1 MAFPRARWG
10 HCSVRAGGKV
20 VVWGGADESGKNI
33 PGNVL
38 ETFGPTTGQWG
49 TVPTT
54 GTAPLVVLASAA
66 VAIGSSVYG
75 FGGLDDRGQLSRDLH
90 HLDSALME
98 WMKMETSNPSD
109 GPSPK
114 YHCGIIRRGAEELV
128 VVGGWLG
135 GLRST
140 NEVHAIHIREGE
152 HT

>member
-20 VVWGGADESGKNI
+20 VVWGGRGEHGDILPATD
-33 PGNVL
+33 V

-49 TVPTT
+49 TVSTT
-54 GTAPLVVLASAA
+54 GTAPLAVWGSAA

-75 FGGLDDRGQLSRDLH
+75 FRGRDDRQQCSSDLH

-114 YHCGIIRRGAEELV
+114 SSCGIIRRGAEELV
-128 VVGGWLG
+128 VMGGFLG
-135 GLRST
+135 IGKYT

>member
-1 MAFPRARWG
+1 MRAE
-10 HCSVRAGGKV
+10 GKV
-20 VVWGGADESGKNI
+20 VVWGGSDERGHI
-33 PGNVL
+33 LPATDV

-54 GTAPLVVLASAA
+54 GTAPLAVRASAA

-75 FGGLDDRGQLSRDLH
+75 FGGKDDRLQLSRDLH

-98 WMKMETSNPSD
+98 WMKVETSNPSD

-114 YHCGIIRRGAEELV
+114 SSCGIIRRGRGELV
-128 VVGGWLG
+128 VVGGLLG
-135 GLRST
+135 DFRST

>member
-1 MAFPRARWG
+1 MAFPRARFG

-20 VVWGGADESGKNI
+20 VVWGGRGERYDILPATD
-33 PGNVL
+33 V

-54 GTAPLVVLASAA
+54 GTAPLAVWASAA

-90 HLDSALME
+90 HLDSALMD

-114 YHCGIIRRGAEELV
+114 YDCGIIRRGAEELV
-128 VVGGWLG
+128 VVGGSLG
-135 GLRST
+135 GARRT
-140 NEVHAIHIREGE
+140 NEIHAIHIREGE

>member
-1 MAFPRARWG
+1 MAFPRTRYG
-10 HCSVRAGGKV
+10 YCSVCAGGKV
-20 VVWGGADESGKNI
+20 VVWGGRDERGDNL
-33 PGNVL
+33 PATDV

-54 GTAPLVVLASAA
+54 GTAPLAVRASAV

-75 FGGLDDRGQLSRDLH
+75 FGGLDDRGQFSRDLH

-98 WMKMETSNPSD
+98 WMKVETSNPSD

-114 YHCGIIRRGAEELV
+114 RSCGIISRGAEELV
-128 VVGGWLG
+128 VVGGVLG
-135 GLRST
+135 GARWT